1 MVRRPG
7 PDRGPTGRLRT
18 CGLGSW
24 AESARQN
31 ASHSDVKHS
40 CSGSPGAPSIP
51 AGGADDLLCPRRA
64 SPERYRSQPHP
75 VRSGPGRPLRAFDIR
90 YRRSPVEQERQPSQQ
105 AWCKKPLAIAL
116 LPVAVLLLSWYT
128 VAGGG
133 HGSAR
138 GCPTVAVAMCPA
150 SHTSGRAAGASAH
163 QETGSSAHQ
172 EIGPRASGIQTRQTP
187 P

>member
-1 MVRRPG
+1 MIFYVRG
-7 PDRGPTGRLRT
+7 GRALKGIEANLTR
-18 CGLGSW
+18 
-24 AESARQN
+24 
-31 ASHSDVKHS
+31 SD
-40 CSGSPGAPSIP
+40 
-51 AGGADDLLCPRRA
+51 
-64 SPERYRSQPHP
+64 P
-75 VRSGPGRPLRAFDIR
+75 VLAAHFELFNIR

-150 SHTSGRAAGASAH
+150 SHTSGRAA
-163 QETGSSAHQ
+163 
-172 EIGPRASGIQTRQTP
+172 
-187 P
+187 